1 MGLDTGVPSL
11 RFRRNRDLIFLVAGG
26 VAVGVRR
33 QLPAPGWRVTGPV
46 RAVGGAAAGLGEP
59 GAFSVLISFFLSG

>member
-11 RFRRNRDLIFLVAGG
+11 RFRRNHDLIFLVAGG

-33 QLPAPGWRVTGPV
+33 QLPAPGWRVMGPRPRGGRCCSRTG
-46 RAVGGAAAGLGEP
+46 R
-59 GAFSVLISFFLSG
+59 VL